1 MDRSVREKDGG
12 QGMAVRVLTKEHF
25 DARRRKEHLAFLVVK
40 FLRASV
46 SFMAINADFHD
57 PKTNACLAGCGL
69 FERVR
74 ELAESL
80 VFDLKERAH
89 ILFRADARAV
99 SDARAATEARAA
111 KGRSRDPRQLLAGMK
126 ISIETRAIDSYI
138 GTGYHLLLILQE
150 ALYQI
155 DRYSPELEQ
164 EKKDIGGIMELAR
177 AAGPALRPEDQ
188 AELDR
193 LHALD
198 QISVRLAAESR
209 QLAARMMERC
219 EALFAG
225 TAEVIRH
232 LVVSASENEILILNL
247 LENQELLEMV
257 YGEGAAER
265 IFSELCRGRAFTGRT
280 GVERALNYA
289 RAKCGN
295 VTALEG
301 VRSVRPPRG
310 GQQG

>member
-1 MDRSVREKDGG
+1 MIEKEGG
-12 QGMAVRVLTKEHF
+12 QTVVGRELTREQF
-25 DARRRKEHLAFLVVK
+25 DVRRRKEHLAFLVVK

-46 SFMAINADFHD
+46 SFKAINADFHD

-80 VFDLKERAH
+80 VFDLKEKSH
-89 ILFRADARAV
+89 ILFRADARA
-99 SDARAATEARAA
+99 STDARAAAGAA
-111 KGRSRDPRQLLAGMK
+111 GRGTTTKARSRDPRLLLAGMRNG
-126 ISIETRAIDSYI
+126 IETRAIDSYI

-155 DRYSPELEQ
+155 DRYTPELER
-164 EKKDIGGIMELAR
+164 EKSEIGGVLELAL
-177 AAGPALRPEDQ
+177 AAGAELRPEDQ

-193 LHALD
+193 LNALD

-209 QLAARMMERC
+209 ELATRMMERC

-232 LVVSASENEILILNL
+232 LMVSAKENEILILNL
-247 LENQELLEMV
+247 LENQQLLENV

-265 IFSELCRGRAFTGRT
+265 IFGELCRGKGFSGRT

-295 VTALEG
+295 ITALGAG
-301 VRSVRPPRG
+301 VPS
-310 GQQG
+310 

>member
-1 MDRSVREKDGG
+1 MAGRE
-12 QGMAVRVLTKEHF
+12 LTRELF

-46 SFMAINADFHD
+46 SFMTINADFHD

-69 FERVR
+69 FERVH

-80 VFDLKERAH
+80 VFDLKEKAH
-89 ILFRADARAV
+89 ILFRADARAAT
-99 SDARAATEARAA
+99 DARAAAKAAAARGTAGA
-111 KGRSRDPRQLLAGMK
+111 GKARPRDPRQLLAGMK
-126 ISIETRAIDSYI
+126 NGIETRAVDSYI

-155 DRYSPELEQ
+155 DRYTPELER
-164 EKKDIGGIMELAR
+164 EKSEIGGVLELAR
-177 AAGPALRPEDQ
+177 STGAPLRPDDQ
-188 AELDR
+188 AELER

-198 QISVRLAAESR
+198 EISVRLAAESR
-209 QLAARMMERC
+209 ELATRMMERC

-225 TAEVIRH
+225 TAVVIRH
-232 LVVSASENEILILNL
+232 LMVSANENEILILNL
-247 LENQELLEMV
+247 LENQELLEKV
-257 YGEGAAER
+257 YGVGAAES
-265 IFSELCRGRAFTGRT
+265 IFSELCRGKGFSGKT

-295 VTALEG
+295 VTALAG
-301 VRSVRPPRG
+301 FPPSRPPHAG
-310 GQQG
+310 A